1 MFENSVPK
9 HRVGVLLPL
18 SVIDNAAYEFYRLA
32 PKGMIQVMIP
42 IGLGEFSVADVDR
55 ALFKP
60 LASNLD
66 KLMDREVQMVVQSG
80 TPLPILIGV
89 AAHDKMIDFMQTHT
103 GLPASSTV
111 LAVCRAARQLG
122 VKNLALVNKW
132 SDAMN
137 QTLGEF
143 LAREGVAVCGAATNE
158 LPPSEFQKINSRDHM
173 RMAYDLGRRAFLD
186 NPDCDAIYIGGGT
199 WLSEPV
205 SNRLEEE
212 FGKPAICNQ
221 TAQLWDILHLLNDW
235 TPIKGHG
242 RLLAA
247 A

>member
-18 SVIDNAAYEFYRLA
+18 AVVDNAAYEFYRLA
-32 PKGMIQVMIP
+32 PKGIIQVMIP
-42 IGLGEFSVADVDR
+42 IGLGEFSKADVER

-66 KLMDREVQMVVQSG
+66 KLMEREVQMVVQSG
-80 TPLPILIGV
+80 TPLPIIIGV
-89 AAHDKMIDFMQTHT
+89 EAHDRMIEFMTKHT
-103 GLPASSTV
+103 GVPASSTV

-122 VKNLALVNKW
+122 VKKLALVNKW

-137 QTLGEF
+137 KTLGEF
-143 LAREGVAVCGAATNE
+143 LAREGVSVCGVSAKEMA
-158 LPPSEFQKINSRDHM
+158 PAEFQKISAPEHM
-173 RMAYDLGRRAFLD
+173 KLAYDLGRRAFLE

-199 WLSEPV
+199 WLAEPV
-205 SNRLEEE
+205 AERLEQE

-221 TAQLWDILHLLNDW
+221 TAQLRDILHRLKAW
-235 TPIKGHG
+235 QPIPGHG
-242 RLLAA
+242 RVLAA